1 MLISKFNMGMLAAVP
16 APASVFLSAGTLG
29 TQEEVASWQERAHAQ
44 NTEVLVNTVPSL
56 KAGLEKQYEIQRKLF
71 ANKRQSQAE

>member
-1 MLISKFNMGMLAAVP
+1 MGMLAAVP
-16 APASVFLSAGTLG
+16 APASVFLSANDLG

-44 NTEVLVNTVPSL
+44 NTEVLANTKPSL